1 MFAFIVKDINWSCET
16 FSTQYMFLLCCVIH
30 TVNLNS
36 ALKCRNR
43 HCSIY
48 SPTNL
53 HQPSG
58 YNPFPSTFYSLPE
71 GTMRTK
77 LVNGHSSWMLCCN
90 AWWEIM
96 WVVAEVCHCF
106 TIRSPDGTA
115 CTMQPKVAHA
125 HGDAGLYHAVY
136 TFRVHVIRTD
146 GVILFRYF
154 TVQFIIN

>member
-1 MFAFIVKDINWSCET
+1 MQIGPSSCLGYMYQAHTCLLLLLKIWTCET
-16 FSTQYMFLLCCVIH
+16 FSTQYMFLLCCIIH
-30 TVNLNS
+30 TVNY
-36 ALKCRNR
+36 RNR
-43 HCSIY
+43 HCSIC
-48 SPTNL
+48 SPTIL

-96 WVVAEVCHCF
+96 WVVAEVCHCL

-115 CTMQPKVAHA
+115 CTMQH
-125 HGDAGLYHAVY
+125 YAVNWRSLMH
-136 TFRVHVIRTD
+136 TGTLDSIM
-146 GVILFRYF
+146 
-154 TVQFIIN
+154 QFICFVFMSSELMG